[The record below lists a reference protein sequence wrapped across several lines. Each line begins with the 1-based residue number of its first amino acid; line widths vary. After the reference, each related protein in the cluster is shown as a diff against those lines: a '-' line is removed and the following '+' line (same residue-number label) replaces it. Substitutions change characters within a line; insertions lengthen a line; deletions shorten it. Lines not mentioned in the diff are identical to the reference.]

1 MAIGFPISLF
11 YDIGTQGLG
20 MRKTVSFLSR
30 FWSDE
35 SGASAA
41 EYVII
46 LAILGSALA
55 FSAFLLGGA
64 MSTAINDTA
73 TCINSDG
80 DSCI

>member
-1 MAIGFPISLF
+1 MLF
-11 YDIGTQGLG
+11 YDIGTRGLR
-20 MRKTVSFLSR
+20 MRKTVSFLNR

-55 FSAFLLGGA
+55 FAAFLLGGA
-64 MSTAINDTA
+64 IATAINDTA
-73 TCINSDG
+73 TCINSNG
-80 DSCI
+80 AACI

>member
-11 YDIGTQGLG
+11 YDIGTQGLC
-20 MRKTVSFLSR
+20 MRKTVSFLNR

-64 MSTAINDTA
+64 ISTAINDTA
-73 TCINSDG
+73 TCVNSNG
-80 DSCI
+80 AACI

>member
-1 MAIGFPISLF
+1 M
-11 YDIGTQGLG
+11 GLSAESRHECPLLG
-20 MRKTVSFLSR
+20 VNRTLDVR

-55 FSAFLLGGA
+55 FAAILLGGA
-64 MSTAINDTA
+64 IATAINDTA

-80 DSCI
+80 ASCI

>member
-1 MAIGFPISLF
+1 MQKISGFW
-11 YDIGTQGLG
+11 G
-20 MRKTVSFLSR
+20 R

-64 MSTAINDTA
+64 IATAINDTA

>member
-1 MAIGFPISLF
+1 MQKISGFW
-11 YDIGTQGLG
+11 G
-20 MRKTVSFLSR
+20 R

-55 FSAFLLGGA
+55 FSAFLLGGSIA
-64 MSTAINDTA
+64 TAINDTA